1 MGGSFRVVIID
12 DDADL
17 RRLLQVTLE
26 FTARWTVAVAPDGTA
41 GLALVRQLA
50 PDAVVVDLMM
60 PGMDGYEVCRQ
71 LKADP
76 ATAGIPVVFLTARQR
91 IDEERVRAL
100 GAAGVLFK
108 PFEPDE
114 LAARITE
121 LCQAPR

>member
-1 MGGSFRVVIID
+1 MAADFRVVIID

-26 FTARWTVAVAPDGTA
+26 FTARWSVTAAADGA
-41 GLALVRQLA
+41 EGIALARRLV

-76 ATAGIPVVFLTARQR
+76 VTAGIPVVFLTARQR
-91 IDEERVRAL
+91 VDEARVRAL
-100 GAAGVLFK
+100 GAAGLLFK

-121 LCQAPR
+121 LCRTPE